1 MLKMLHLE
9 WSPISFIEKDKP
21 RMMKG
26 NLINGNDRDY
36 EERLSFIGDKYR
48 LETID

>member
-21 RMMKG
+21 RMIKEILLMEMIEITK
-26 NLINGNDRDY
+26 RDY
-36 EERLSFIGDKYR
+36 HS
-48 LETID
+48 